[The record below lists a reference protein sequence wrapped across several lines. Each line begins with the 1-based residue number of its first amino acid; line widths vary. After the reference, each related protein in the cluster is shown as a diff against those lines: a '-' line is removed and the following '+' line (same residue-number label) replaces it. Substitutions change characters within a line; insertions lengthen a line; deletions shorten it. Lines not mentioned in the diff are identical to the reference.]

1 MWGGL
6 LENGCDPPLS
16 CGSEH
21 SEEVAVVTVLPDS
34 QIAPPPHTDVKLAS
48 HRVFLLPK
56 RLYYKMTSESK
67 DLDGIPST

>member
-6 LENGCDPPLS
+6 LENGRDPPLS

-34 QIAPPPHTDVKLAS
+34 QIPPTHTDVKLAS

-67 DLDGIPST
+67 DLDRIPST